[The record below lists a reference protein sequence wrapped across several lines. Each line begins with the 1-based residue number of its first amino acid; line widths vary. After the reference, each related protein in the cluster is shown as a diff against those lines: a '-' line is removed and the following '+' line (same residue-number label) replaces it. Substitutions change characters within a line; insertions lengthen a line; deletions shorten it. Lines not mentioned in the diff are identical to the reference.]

1 MAGQGPSRR
10 ELLQALGLASM
21 ASLHSGFV
29 RWGYAM
35 AEGAPQHAHGAST
48 STHVRPLYQ
57 PQFFSPGE
65 YKTTELLTELI
76 LPATPAHGSQ
86 RSQPGARQA
95 GVAEFIDFIVFSDAS
110 LQASFR
116 SGLQWLDQASAPAS
130 SFAAAPAAE
139 QVALLG
145 RLAYAAQFRE
155 SEKQGQAFF
164 KLMRKYVV
172 TGFYTSRIG
181 LQSLDYPG
189 LTFYGVSPGCT
200 HHDNP
205 EHVGL

>member
-1 MAGQGPSRR
+1 MGSFL
-10 ELLQALGLASM
+10 ELEHVTVVRGGRTV
-21 ASLHSGFV
+21 LHDV
-29 RWGYAM
+29 
-35 AEGAPQHAHGAST
+35 
-48 STHVRPLYQ
+48 
-57 PQFFSPGE
+57 
-65 YKTTELLTELI
+65 
-76 LPATPAHGSQ
+76 
-86 RSQPGARQA
+86 
-95 GVAEFIDFIVFSDAS
+95 S
-110 LQASFR
+110 LQMER
-116 SGLQWLDQASAPAS
+116 G
-130 SFAAAPAAE
+130 E